1 MMEQQK
7 HNTRGCVFSLLY
19 SIGSFALASA
29 SLSTLNPS
37 DRITVEKG
45 ALLISLGFVYFVA
58 LTEFLNKLLLK
69 TALGH
74 SFVKRYRL
82 RVSDVLDITNKLVSA
97 VQAAFSC
104 IAGLFVC
111 RWSCPR
117 NFLHASHFLSESYA
131 WFAASYF
138 FYDLWSMYKI
148 YAAEAALKIKA
159 KLGLHSSVGDG
170 SENNNEA
177 AGGRNGAAT
186 VNGARNRGQKEAT
199 VAGAEGDETIANG
212 NNLQALDDIPS
223 VARGTLSFVNPGKL
237 GIPSFAK
244 YLITHPLMV
253 FHHLF
258 IGSYGLIVISYLR
271 GGLGDCVF
279 SFMYMM
285 ELSTP
290 FVSFRGILS
299 VLGLK
304 QSKVYVVNGL
314 LMLITFFWCRI
325 FLMPYVCYYYSQ
337 VVNLPFFTAVW
348 NLPWG
353 CKVSI
358 LALFLPQLYW
368 FRLMVRGAMKV
379 FFPSKATSRRSGNV
393 VRGNGTNDAS
403 CANEVA
409 ANGGGAAIK
418 SSQSKDSE
426 IRSLL

>member
-1 MMEQQK
+1 MMEK
-7 HNTRGCVFSLLY
+7 VNTRGCVFSLLY
-19 SIGSFALASA
+19 SIGSFALACA

-37 DRITVEKG
+37 DRISVEKG

-69 TALGH
+69 TSIGH
-74 SFVKRYRL
+74 NFVKRYRL

-148 YAAEAALKIKA
+148 YAAEAATKIKA
-159 KLGLHSSVGDG
+159 KLGLQLAPGY
-170 SENNNEA
+170 NNNV
-177 AGGRNGAAT
+177 GSNG
-186 VNGARNRGQKEAT
+186 V
-199 VAGAEGDETIANG
+199 ANG
-212 NNLQALDDIPS
+212 NGASPADKAFHSQLQVLDDIPS
-223 VARGTLSFVNPGKL
+223 VGQGTLSFVNPCKT

-244 YLITHPLMV
+244 YLSTHPLMV

-279 SFMYMM
+279 SFMFMM

-290 FVSFRGILS
+290 FVSFRSILS
-299 VLGLK
+299 VMGLK
-304 QSKVYVVNGL
+304 QSKLYVVNGL
-314 LMLITFFWCRI
+314 VMLVSFFWCRV

-337 VVNLPFFTAVW
+337 VVNKPFFEAVW

-353 CKVSI
+353 CKASI

-379 FFPSKATSRRSGNV
+379 FFPSKTTRNPAGLT
-393 VRGNGTNDAS
+393 TAS
-403 CANEVA
+403 CADDGTP
-409 ANGGGAAIK
+409 NGGSMK

-426 IRSLL
+426 VRSLM

>member
-1 MMEQQK
+1 MEK
-7 HNTRGCVFSLLY
+7 INTRGCVFSLLY
-19 SIGSFALASA
+19 SVGSFALATA
-29 SLSTLNPS
+29 SLSSLNPS
-37 DRITVEKG
+37 DRISVQKG

-58 LTEFLNKLLLK
+58 LTEFLNKLLLR
-69 TALGH
+69 TSLGH

-82 RVSDVLDITNKLVSA
+82 RVTDVLEITNKVVSA

-104 IAGLFVC
+104 LAGLFVC

-148 YAAEAALKIKA
+148 YAAEAAIKIKA
-159 KLGLHSSVGDG
+159 KLGLQTTVRDG
-170 SENNNEA
+170 VRDL
-177 AGGRNGAAT
+177 RN
-186 VNGARNRGQKEAT
+186 VNGGAVNGEMREKLGDDDGGQ
-199 VAGAEGDETIANG
+199 
-212 NNLQALDDIPS
+212 LLALDDIPS
-223 VARGTLSFVNPGKL
+223 VGRGTLSFVTPCKL
-237 GIPSFAK
+237 GIPSFAR
-244 YLITHPLMV
+244 YIMSHPLMV

-258 IGSYGLIVISYLR
+258 IGSYGLMVISFLR

-299 VLGLK
+299 VMGLK
-304 QSKVYVVNGL
+304 KSKVYVINGL
-314 LMLITFFWCRI
+314 VMLFTFFWCRV

-337 VVNLPFFTAVW
+337 VVNLPFFEAVW

-368 FRLMVRGAMKV
+368 FRLMVRGALKV
-379 FFPSKATSRRSGNV
+379 FFPPNGARKGN
-393 VRGNGTNDAS
+393 AP
-403 CANEVA
+403 
-409 ANGGGAAIK
+409 GGAASCVNDAAATTNGATIK
-418 SSQSKDSE
+418 PSQSKDSE

>member
-1 MMEQQK
+1 MVEEK
-7 HNTRGCVFSLLY
+7 LNTRGCVFSLLY
-19 SIGSFALASA
+19 SVGSFALACA
-29 SLSTLNPS
+29 SLSTLDPS
-37 DRITVEKG
+37 DRITVQKG

-58 LTEFLNKLLLK
+58 LTEFLNQLLLR
-69 TALGH
+69 TTIGH

-148 YAAEAALKIKA
+148 YAAEAALKLKV
-159 KLGLHSSVGDG
+159 KLGLQSSAAGD
-170 SENNNEA
+170 NNNQG
-177 AGGRNGAAT
+177 GGRNGTAKGDDAAGNGGMEKAAT
-186 VNGARNRGQKEAT
+186 
-199 VAGAEGDETIANG
+199 
-212 NNLQALDDIPS
+212 LQALEDIPS
-223 VARGTLSFVNPGKL
+223 VAQGTLSFVTPCKL

-244 YLITHPLMV
+244 YLASHPLMV

-258 IGSYGLIVISYLR
+258 IGSYGLVVISYLR

-279 SFMYMM
+279 SFMFMM

-290 FVSFRGILS
+290 FVSFRSILS
-299 VLGLK
+299 VMGLK
-304 QSKVYVVNGL
+304 QSKLYVINGL
-314 LMLITFFWCRI
+314 VMLVTFFWCRV

-337 VVNLPFFTAVW
+337 VVNKPFLEAVW

-379 FFPSKATSRRSGNV
+379 FFPPKNKRNTTIAAN
-393 VRGNGTNDAS
+393 S
-403 CANEVA
+403 CANEEEA
-409 ANGGGAAIK
+409 SANGGPIK
-418 SSQSKDSE
+418 ASQSKDSE
-426 IRSLL
+426 IRSLM

>member
-1 MMEQQK
+1 MAEK
-7 HNTRGCVFSLLY
+7 VNTRGCVFSLLY
-19 SIGSFALASA
+19 SVGSFGLACA

-37 DRITVEKG
+37 DRITVQKG
-45 ALLISLGFVYFVA
+45 ALLISLGFVYFIA
-58 LTEFLNKLLLK
+58 LTEFLNKLLLR
-69 TALGH
+69 TSIGH
-74 SFVKRYRL
+74 NFVKRYRL

-117 NFLHASHFLSESYA
+117 NFLHASHFMSESYA

-148 YAAEAALKIKA
+148 YAAEAAIKIKS
-159 KLGLHSSVGDG
+159 KLGLQANPIAD
-170 SENNNEA
+170 NNNV
-177 AGGRNGAAT
+177 GNNGTA
-186 VNGARNRGQKEAT
+186 NRGGPLK
-199 VAGAEGDETIANG
+199 VDETAIRG
-212 NNLQALDDIPS
+212 QLQALDDIPS
-223 VARGTLSFVNPGKL
+223 VEQGTLSFVGPSKM

-244 YLITHPLMV
+244 YLAAHPLMV

-258 IGSYGLIVISYLR
+258 IGSYGLVVISYLR

-290 FVSFRGILS
+290 FVSFRSILS
-299 VLGLK
+299 VMGLK
-304 QSKVYVVNGL
+304 QSKAYVINGL
-314 LMLITFFWCRI
+314 LMLVTFFWCRV

-337 VVNLPFFTAVW
+337 VVNKPFLEAVW

-379 FFPSKATSRRSGNV
+379 FFPSKTSRRGKNASSCA
-393 VRGNGTNDAS
+393 NDAS
-403 CANEVA
+403 
-409 ANGGGAAIK
+409 ANGETIK
-418 SSQSKDSE
+418 ASQSKDSE
-426 IRSLL
+426 VRSLM

>member
-1 MMEQQK
+1 MMVEK
-7 HNTRGCVFSLLY
+7 LDTRSCVFSLLY
-19 SIGSFALASA
+19 SVGSFAVACA

-37 DRITVEKG
+37 DRISVQKG
-45 ALLISLGFVYFVA
+45 ALLISFGFVYFVA
-58 LTEFLNKLLLK
+58 LTEFLNKLLLR
-69 TALGH
+69 TPFGH

-82 RVSDVLDITNKLVSA
+82 RVSDVLDITNKYVDVGSKSKSSGLVSA

-148 YAAEAALKIKA
+148 YAAEAAIKLKV
-159 KLGLHSSVGDG
+159 KLGLQSVVAGD
-170 SENNNEA
+170 NNNVGTGSNGGTA
-177 AGGRNGAAT
+177 ANGAL
-186 VNGARNRGQKEAT
+186 
-199 VAGAEGDETIANG
+199 AEKT
-212 NNLQALDDIPS
+212 LQALDDIPS
-223 VARGTLSFVNPGKL
+223 VGQGTLSFVNPCKL

-244 YLITHPLMV
+244 YLSTHPLMV

-258 IGSYGLIVISYLR
+258 IGSYGLVVISYLR

-279 SFMYMM
+279 SFMFMM

-290 FVSFRGILS
+290 FVSFRSILS
-299 VLGLK
+299 VMGLK
-304 QSKVYVVNGL
+304 QSKLYVINGL
-314 LMLITFFWCRI
+314 VMLVTFFWCRV

-337 VVNLPFFTAVW
+337 VVNKPFFEAVW

-353 CKVSI
+353 CKASI

-379 FFPSKATSRRSGNV
+379 FFPPKNKRNTKLAAN
-393 VRGNGTNDAS
+393 S
-403 CANEVA
+403 CANEVST
-409 ANGGGAAIK
+409 NGETMK
-418 SSQSKDSE
+418 TSQSKDSE
-426 IRSLL
+426 VRSLM

>member
-1 MMEQQK
+1 MADK
-7 HNTRGCVFSLLY
+7 INTKGCVFSLLY
-19 SIGSFALASA
+19 SVGSFALACA

-37 DRITVEKG
+37 DRITVQKG

-69 TALGH
+69 TTIGH

-148 YAAEAALKIKA
+148 YAAEAAVKLKV
-159 KLGLHSSVGDG
+159 KLGLQSG
-170 SENNNEA
+170 SEHHGDNNNA
-177 AGGRNGAAT
+177 RNGT
-186 VNGARNRGQKEAT
+186 P
-199 VAGAEGDETIANG
+199 ANSNEVTG
-212 NNLQALDDIPS
+212 GTEKAQLQQALDDIPS
-223 VARGTLSFVNPGKL
+223 VAQGTLSFVSPCKM

-244 YLITHPLMV
+244 YLATHPLMV

-279 SFMYMM
+279 SFMFMM

-290 FVSFRGILS
+290 FVSFRSILS
-299 VLGLK
+299 VMGLK
-304 QSKVYVVNGL
+304 QSRLYVINGL
-314 LMLITFFWCRI
+314 VMLVTFFWCRI

-337 VVNLPFFTAVW
+337 VVNKPFLEAVW

-379 FFPSKATSRRSGNV
+379 FFPSKNKRNTTIAAN
-393 VRGNGTNDAS
+393 S
-403 CANEVA
+403 CANEA
-409 ANGGGAAIK
+409 SANGDTMK

-426 IRSLL
+426 IRSLM